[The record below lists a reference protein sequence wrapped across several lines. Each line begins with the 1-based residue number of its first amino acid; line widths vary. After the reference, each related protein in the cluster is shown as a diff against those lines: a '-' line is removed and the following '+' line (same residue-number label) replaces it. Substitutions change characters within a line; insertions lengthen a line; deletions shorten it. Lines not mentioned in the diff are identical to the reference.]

1 MDPLILE
8 FRLLGASCHG
18 YWEVNS
24 GSLEEK
30 KALLTPE
37 PPLRLLWSFYFIW
50 QVIWEAVGTTGKK
63 IFCRTLLSEGFMLF
77 FKKTEKE
84 KGKTHILMETF
95 YLVFFLWL
103 QDVGEKLLSS
113 SPECNPSLSSLRF
126 VFSPHALPLIMC
138 GGGHVCVC
146 SR

>member
-1 MDPLILE
+1 
-8 FRLLGASCHG
+8 
-18 YWEVNS
+18 
-24 GSLEEK
+24 
-30 KALLTPE
+30 
-37 PPLRLLWSFYFIW
+37 
-50 QVIWEAVGTTGKK
+50 
-63 IFCRTLLSEGFMLF
+63 MLF

-126 VFSPHALPLIMC
+126 VFSPHALPLIMW
-138 GGGHVCVC
+138 GGGVCVC
-146 SR
+146 VLGNIGNLFLQSAKATFFCAKKSKSQI